1 METLELKITRIGNSR
16 GVRLPAE
23 IIQKYKLGDSVIL
36 EQRPNEIALRP
47 KKQKKLSWKETY
59 QKMAAARED
68 WSDLENISSDG
79 LE

>member
-23 IIQKYKLGDSVIL
+23 IIQKYKLGETILL
-36 EQRPNEIALRP
+36 EQRPDEIALRP
-47 KKQKKLSWKETY
+47 KNQKKLTWKETY
-59 QKMAAARED
+59 KQMAAASED
-68 WSDLENISSDG
+68 WSDLDSLSADG